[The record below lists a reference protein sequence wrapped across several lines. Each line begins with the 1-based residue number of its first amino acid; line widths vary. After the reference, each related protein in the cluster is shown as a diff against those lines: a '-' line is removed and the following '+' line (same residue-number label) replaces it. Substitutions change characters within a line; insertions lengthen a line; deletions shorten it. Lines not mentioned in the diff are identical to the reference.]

1 MRLNE
6 QTKGDLLKLNES
18 TDKKIEALKVELNH
32 NIAIAGNTALKAIE
46 QNEET
51 KVLVTNNANEE
62 QNKLSNFLKEFDTR
76 ASQFQNEIGALGEDN
91 KKLFDMIQSVAGTAL
106 TSKDIKDMATLTN
119 IDELNSKILEYYS
132 KLETTRNTILSITKD
147 KL

>member
-1 MRLNE
+1 M
-6 QTKGDLLKLNES
+6 
-18 TDKKIEALKVELNH
+18 
-32 NIAIAGNTALKAIE
+32 
-46 QNEET
+46 
-51 KVLVTNNANEE
+51 
-62 QNKLSNFLKEFDTR
+62 KEFDTR

-91 KKLFDMIQSVAGTAL
+91 KKLFDMIRSVAGTAL

>member
-1 MRLNE
+1 M
-6 QTKGDLLKLNES
+6 
-18 TDKKIEALKVELNH
+18 
-32 NIAIAGNTALKAIE
+32 
-46 QNEET
+46 
-51 KVLVTNNANEE
+51 
-62 QNKLSNFLKEFDTR
+62 KEFDTR